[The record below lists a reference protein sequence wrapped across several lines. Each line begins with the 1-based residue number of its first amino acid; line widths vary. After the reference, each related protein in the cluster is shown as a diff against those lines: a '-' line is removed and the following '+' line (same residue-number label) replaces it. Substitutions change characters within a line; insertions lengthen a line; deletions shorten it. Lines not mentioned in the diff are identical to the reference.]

1 VDWIRP
7 FSKSGQDLTGL
18 RGRLIQ
24 VSQEE
29 LQKLHTRPSSF
40 VMLSGLVYN
49 VTPYMDYHPGGEDEL
64 MKAAGMDGTELF
76 DQVHRWVNYESMLK
90 ECLVGKMA
98 PSTKGSHL
106 LRTRAVIPP
115 PSTRA
120 LAPPASAAPPAD
132 RDRDGRPRYDWFQTD
147 VSVHLVVYA
156 KRKVTCLSSSCTSV
170 DLQAGVLREALLGKM
185 SYMVH
190 LRLAGEVE
198 ESVAVQTAFSV
209 GKIQVSLR
217 KKGRTKWTD
226 LGQALDFHNTFVLK
240 KERAPHYCDGVLV
253 SKTEVN
259 HNTLIFRV
267 KLPPGTIRHVPV
279 GRHVYLKALVE
290 DAELVRP
297 YTPVDQSLTASPQE
311 TDLFLMVK
319 VYPDGVFSSY
329 LSALHIV
336 ENPGD
341 RVLVSGPEGAFS
353 LRPLRDVT
361 HLYLLAAGTGL
372 TPMTRLISLA
382 TQEME
387 NISRKT
393 TLLFFNRGEEDILW
407 RGELDQLAADNPR
420 FQVEYIL
427 SEPSDGWRGRR
438 GRVDGALLQ
447 DVLLRP
453 DGSRCFV
460 CVCGPTAFTEL
471 TLRLA
476 KQHGFR
482 PEELHAFQG

>member
-1 VDWIRP
+1 
-7 FSKSGQDLTGL
+7 
-18 RGRLIQ
+18 
-24 VSQEE
+24 
-29 LQKLHTRPSSF
+29 
-40 VMLSGLVYN
+40 
-49 VTPYMDYHPGGEDEL
+49 
-64 MKAAGMDGTELF
+64 
-76 DQVHRWVNYESMLK
+76 
-90 ECLVGKMA
+90 
-98 PSTKGSHL
+98 
-106 LRTRAVIPP
+106 
-115 PSTRA
+115 
-120 LAPPASAAPPAD
+120 
-132 RDRDGRPRYDWFQTD
+132 
-147 VSVHLVVYA
+147 
-156 KRKVTCLSSSCTSV
+156 
-170 DLQAGVLREALLGKM
+170 M

-190 LRLAGEVE
+190 LRECPVLCVLSVVIEQARVVFPRLTSLRLKAGFLFFQDLLARWRK
-198 ESVAVQTAFSV
+198 AYQTAFSV

-329 LSALHIV
+329 LSALHI
-336 ENPGD
+336 GD

-387 NISRKT
+387 NIRQEAGELVNSCLWTSTCLLASDITLWVCVWVCVCGCVCVWVCVCVCGCVHRKT

-420 FQVEYIL
+420 C
-427 SEPSDGWRGRR
+427 S
-438 GRVDGALLQ
+438 
-447 DVLLRP
+447 
-453 DGSRCFV
+453 
-460 CVCGPTAFTEL
+460 
-471 TLRLA
+471 
-476 KQHGFR
+476 
-482 PEELHAFQG
+482 

>member
-1 VDWIRP
+1 
-7 FSKSGQDLTGL
+7 
-18 RGRLIQ
+18 
-24 VSQEE
+24 
-29 LQKLHTRPSSF
+29 
-40 VMLSGLVYN
+40 M
-49 VTPYMDYHPGGEDEL
+49 
-64 MKAAGMDGTELF
+64 
-76 DQVHRWVNYESMLK
+76 
-90 ECLVGKMA
+90 
-98 PSTKGSHL
+98 
-106 LRTRAVIPP
+106 
-115 PSTRA
+115 
-120 LAPPASAAPPAD
+120 
-132 RDRDGRPRYDWFQTD
+132 
-147 VSVHLVVYA
+147 
-156 KRKVTCLSSSCTSV
+156 
-170 DLQAGVLREALLGKM
+170 LGKM

-198 ESVAVQTAFSV
+198 ESVPVQTAFSV

-407 RGELDQLAADNPR
+407 RGELDQLA
-420 FQVEYIL
+420 
-427 SEPSDGWRGRR
+427 
-438 GRVDGALLQ
+438 
-447 DVLLRP
+447 
-453 DGSRCFV
+453 
-460 CVCGPTAFTEL
+460 
-471 TLRLA
+471 
-476 KQHGFR
+476 
-482 PEELHAFQG
+482 